1 MVLELLEQNC
11 KHDNM
16 LAAVA
21 WEVVGNDFPFLPFLS
36 FFFCC
41 FWPTFLTYFSSFLSN
56 FYSQLN
62 DSTNTSRAPT
72 TAMRRNPSRA
82 TPTPAS
88 TPHSSSPSIAR
99 FPRKMLP
106 TTTTPP
112 TAVTAPPTAA
122 TVKPA
127 SLYGTTRTCCRY
139 GAISILHSI
148 ESAP

>member
-21 WEVVGNDFPFLPFLS
+21 WEVVGNHYHFPFLS
-36 FFFCC
+36 FFFI
-41 FWPTFLTYFSSFLSN
+41 PDILFLLNIKYLL
-56 FYSQLN
+56 QLN
-62 DSTNTSRAPT
+62 VCTNTSRVPT
-72 TAMRRNPSRA
+72 TAMRRNLSRA

-106 TTTTPP
+106 TTTTTP
-112 TAVTAPPTAA
+112 TTATATAPPTAA
-122 TVKPA
+122 VGTVKPA